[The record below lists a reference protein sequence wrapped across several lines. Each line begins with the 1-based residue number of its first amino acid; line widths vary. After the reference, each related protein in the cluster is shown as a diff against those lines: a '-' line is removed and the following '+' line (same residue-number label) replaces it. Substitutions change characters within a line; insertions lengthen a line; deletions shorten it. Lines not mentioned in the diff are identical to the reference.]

1 MQTQEEKLDI
11 IVNRLVENIDSRV
24 KFYSDEDRE
33 FFIENVVNIILLSEE
48 DKLEYNLYCFLEHNY
63 SNYGKLQQNLNEGI
77 GSFVKGVFKGIG
89 RAVGFGK
96 PAEKIAFGAPPTT
109 AVAGKDGKDGKDS
122 KEASGGGSG
131 GSGGS
136 GGGKSAYEAELEHQ
150 RILDMRRSGATHD
163 TRLANAERRDSGP
176 KIDLRGVGA
185 QGDVDASS
193 AKSTETTTI
202 KGDLVTGD
210 KSGGD
215 MLKGNAQKAGGDI
228 SNVKASG
235 NAQVATGRVEDNR
248 KQSVSTTSTGGGGG
262 ESKSTIALPNT
273 QGQKSAAEAKTRQSM
288 GKQAFIDKYGADEG
302 AKRHAAYRGSRN
314 ASAKQRAS
322 ARAAA
327 ANQATQNTKQ
337 TATVDSKGG
346 SGGAGGEAKT
356 SGVDFGAGAKGH
368 TFGDG
373 GKQSASVK
381 TNDSSPAPAS
391 KPEPKPA
398 KKSSKKK
405 AAEPVAES
413 VTDLYADY
421 LSKMLKG

>member
-11 IVNRLVENIDSRV
+11 IVNHLVENIDSRV

-109 AVAGKDGKDGKDS
+109 AVAGKDGKDGK
-122 KEASGGGSG
+122 EASGGGSG
-131 GSGGS
+131 GGKSGAGEGGGGGGTVQNFYLNQQQQQATGGGGETPRLGHMANQQGSPGGS
-136 GGGKSAYEAELEHQ
+136 INQAHGD
-150 RILDMRRSGATHD
+150 LDASKNKTTVH
-163 TRLANAERRDSGP
+163 
-176 KIDLRGVGA
+176 
-185 QGDVDASS
+185 GDVV
-193 AKSTETTTI
+193 
-202 KGDLVTGD
+202 GGD
-210 KSGGD
+210 KAGGD
-215 MLKGNAQKAGGDI
+215 ILKGNAQKAGGDI
-228 SNVKASG
+228 SNVKASD

-248 KQSVSTTSTGGGGG
+248 KQSVSTTSTGGDGG
-262 ESKSTIALPNT
+262 ESKSTIAQPNT
-273 QGQKSAAEAKTRQSM
+273 QGQKAAAAAKTRQSM
-288 GKQAFIDKYGADEG
+288 SKQAFIDKHGAEEG
-302 AKRHAAYRGSRN
+302 AKRHAAYRGARN

-368 TFGDG
+368 TFGTRT
-373 GKQSASVK
+373 S
-381 TNDSSPAPAS
+381 NDSSSPAPAS

-398 KKSSKKK
+398 KKSSRKK

>member
-11 IVNRLVENIDSRV
+11 IVNHLVENIDSRV

-63 SNYGKLQQNLNEGI
+63 TNYGKLQQNLNEGI

-109 AVAGKDGKDGKDS
+109 AVAGKDGKDG
-122 KEASGGGSG
+122 
-131 GSGGS
+131 GGS
-136 GGGKSAYEAELEHQ
+136 GGGKSGAGAGEGGGGGGTVQNFYLNQQQQQATGGGDGESPRLGHMANQQGSPGGSINQAHGD
-150 RILDMRRSGATHD
+150 LDASKNKTTVH
-163 TRLANAERRDSGP
+163 
-176 KIDLRGVGA
+176 
-185 QGDVDASS
+185 GDVV
-193 AKSTETTTI
+193 
-202 KGDLVTGD
+202 GGD
-210 KSGGD
+210 KAGGD
-215 MLKGNAQKAGGDI
+215 ILKGNAQKAGGDI

-248 KQSVSTTSTGGGGG
+248 TQSVNTNSAGGDGG

-273 QGQKSAAEAKTRQSM
+273 QGQKSAAEAKTRTRQSM
-288 GKQAFIDKYGADEG
+288 GKQAFIDRYGADG
-302 AKRHAAYRGSRN
+302 GTKRHAAYRGSRN

-346 SGGAGGEAKT
+346 SGGASGEAKT

-368 TFGDG
+368 TFGART
-373 GKQSASVK
+373 S
-381 TNDSSPAPAS
+381 NDSSSPAPAS